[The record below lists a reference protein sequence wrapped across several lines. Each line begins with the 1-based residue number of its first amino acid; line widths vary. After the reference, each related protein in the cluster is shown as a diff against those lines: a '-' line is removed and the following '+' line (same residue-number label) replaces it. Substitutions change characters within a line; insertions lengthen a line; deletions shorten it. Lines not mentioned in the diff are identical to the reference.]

1 MDSKFNKDSLLERFT
16 SYLSVEKGL
25 SKNTVES
32 YRLDLKEFF
41 GYLGNKDIFTRED
54 IVNYMGK
61 LMDDGLSA
69 ATVCRFISSVKG
81 FCKFLIIEEM
91 MSDDPT
97 ETLKTPKQWER
108 LPKALGM
115 EDIKKLLNI
124 DLQPSI
130 INAQRLTLNAQLF
143 IRNSAMLELMYASGL
158 RVSEIISIKV
168 NDLNFE
174 AGFLRV
180 TGKGSKERVVPMNRR
195 AIDKIRKYMHKLRPQ
210 LLKNRQSPYLF
221 LTSRGELMT
230 RQRFW
235 QTLKK
240 FGNMA
245 GINLTPHSI
254 RHSFATHLLDGGAD
268 LRSVQKMLGHSDIST
283 TQIYTKV
290 TGDRMKKVYME
301 HHPRAK

>member
-1 MDSKFNKDSLLERFT
+1 MDSKFNKDPLLQKFS
-16 SYLSVEKGL
+16 SYLFVEKGL

-32 YRLDLKEFF
+32 YRLDLRGFF
-41 GYLGNKDIFTRED
+41 EHIGHRNAFTRED

-61 LMDDGLSA
+61 LKDDGCST
-69 ATVCRFISSVKG
+69 ATVCRFISSAKG
-81 FCKFLIIEEM
+81 FCKFLITEGA
-91 MSDDPT
+91 MSNDPT
-97 ETLKTPKQWER
+97 EKLKTPKQWER
-108 LPKALGM
+108 LPKALGI

-124 DLQPSI
+124 DCEPS
-130 INAQRLTLNAQLF
+130 AFSRHPLF

-158 RVSEIISIKV
+158 RVSEIISIKI

-180 TGKGSKERVVPMNRR
+180 TGKGSKERVIPMNRR
-195 AIDKIRKYMHKLRPQ
+195 ATEKIKKYMHEVRPE
-210 LLKNRQSPYLF
+210 LLKNRQSPHLF
-221 LTSRGELMT
+221 LTNRGELMT

-235 QTLKK
+235 QALKK

-245 GINLTPHSI
+245 GISLTPHSI

-290 TGDRMKKVYME
+290 TGDRIKKVYME